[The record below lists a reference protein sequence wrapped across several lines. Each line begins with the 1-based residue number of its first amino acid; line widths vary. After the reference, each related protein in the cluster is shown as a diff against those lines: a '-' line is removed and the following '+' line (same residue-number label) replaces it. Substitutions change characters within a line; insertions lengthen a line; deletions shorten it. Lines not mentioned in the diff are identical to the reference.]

1 MAAFRALLRSAELP
15 SLAQTRIAQSA
26 ICSVDHKRC
35 WGHCLA
41 EELPPALVSA
51 PCALATMAACAPARA
66 ADLVRAA
73 AQQRGGRQPAA
84 AAAAPIAPTA
94 AAALRR
100 RRPGAPQQP
109 RRALPPT
116 RSGSAEA
123 AQATAAPPAAAV
135 PGGEVKA
142 VLFDMVRLLG
152 FGGSLPSVW
161 RVLQR
166 VI

>member
-15 SLAQTRIAQSA
+15 SLAQTRIAQPA

-41 EELPPALVSA
+41 EELLPALVSA

-66 ADLVRAA
+66 TDLVRAA

-84 AAAAPIAPTA
+84 AAAAAPTAPA

-100 RRPGAPQQP
+100 RRPSVPQQP
-109 RRALPPT
+109 RHALPPA
-116 RSGSAEA
+116 RSGSVKA
-123 AQATAAPPAAAV
+123 AQATAAPPAAEASA
-135 PGGEVKA
+135 GEVKA